1 MSFSEFV
8 RACEASSTVQAV
20 QALCLNSQEVLASY
34 CKYPYRMDTPKLFY
48 SMTKTV
54 SSLAIGIAE
63 DQGLLSV
70 EDPIVKFFP
79 DLLPEQPH
87 PNLEKIT
94 VRHLLTMSCGIDTD
108 TYPQL
113 FVRDNWPRAFLAQDF
128 PKEPGTHFL
137 YCTHGSHMLSAII
150 TRVSGL
156 SLEDFVNRYLFHP
169 MGIYEAKWEHSPE
182 GLTAGG
188 MGLSLRPDS
197 LAKIARLFLGKGV
210 YEGKRLLSQRYLDM
224 ATTTQIIKQD
234 YVNDPN
240 YEYFGHRYGFQIH
253 VGKEDYYRMEG
264 SFGQLCLVA
273 PDRDLA
279 VLVFCQ
285 NTNFEHL
292 LQLVYTHILKGD
304 EPSGHYEIGTPSQPQ
319 ELREEL
325 PLGTYAMEENHLG
338 LQQLTLRKVEEDYEA
353 VLRFAAYE
361 NVIRFSPEGDRGGS
375 MVFVKDLED
384 HLQEYVCRSSFE
396 PLHLTTFLIE
406 TPYVAEYIFRPEG
419 EELQLDFRINVS
431 FTLHDCSIRG
441 KKIG

>member
-8 RACEASSTVQAV
+8 RACESSATVQAV
-20 QALCLNSQEVLASY
+20 QAICLNSSEILATY
-34 CKYPYRMDTPKLFY
+34 CQYPYRMDTPKLFY

-63 DQGLLSV
+63 DQGLLSI

-79 DLLPEQPH
+79 DLLPEDPH
-87 PNLEKIT
+87 PHLEQIT
-94 VRHLLTMSCGIDTD
+94 IRHLLTMSCGIDTD

-113 FVRDNWPRAFLAQDF
+113 FVQDNWPRAFLAQAF
-128 PKEPGTHFL
+128 PKTPGSHFL

-169 MGIYEAKWEHSPE
+169 MGILEAKWEHSPE

-210 YEGKRLLSQRYLDM
+210 YEGKRLLSARYLDM
-224 ATTTQIIKQD
+224 ATTTQIMKQD
-234 YVNDPN
+234 YVGDPD

-253 VGKEDYYRMEG
+253 VGKEDYFRMEG

-292 LQLVYTHILKGD
+292 LQLVYTHLLTG
-304 EPSGHYEIGTPSQPQ
+304 EPLFGNLNTGAPSAPQ
-319 ELREEL
+319 SPETEL
-325 PLGTYAMEENHLG
+325 PLGIYAMEENHLG
-338 LQQLTLRKVEEDYEA
+338 LKQVALREAGEDYEA
-353 VLRFAAYE
+353 VLTFGNYE
-361 NVIRFSPEGDRGGS
+361 NVIRFSPAGDRGGK
-375 MVFVKDLED
+375 MIFVKDLED
-384 HLQEYVCRSSFE
+384 HLQEYVCQSSYR
-396 PLHLTTFLIE
+396 PLHLKTFLIE
-406 TPYVAEYIFRPEG
+406 TPYVAEYTFLPKG
-419 EELQLDFRINVS
+419 EELQLDFKINVS
-431 FTLHDCSIRG
+431 FTLHNCSIHG